1 MAVILIVEDDV
12 FIRQSAE
19 MAVQEWGYRTLV
31 AGDVDEAL
39 TILNSAQIIDG
50 LFTDIYLRKAVLGG
64 CDLAQAAIRLR
75 PNLPVLYTTG
85 NIITEAMKAAFVKG
99 SHCLRKPYADDQLR
113 LSIQDM
119 LAA

>member
-19 MAVQEWGYRTLV
+19 IVIKDWGYHTLV
-31 AGDVDEAL
+31 ASDLDEAL
-39 TILNSAQIIDG
+39 TILRSPQPIDA
-50 LFTDIYLRKAVLGG
+50 LFTDIYLKTLVLGG
-64 CDLAQAAIRLR
+64 CDLAREAIRLR
-75 PNLPVLYTTG
+75 PSLRVLYTTG
-85 NIITEAMKAAFVKG
+85 NIITDAVKAMFVKG

-113 LSIQDM
+113 ASIEGL